1 MKVWVMTG
9 SVRIAPENRDFHWR
23 DIATPQL
30 QTTPGRFQGR
40 RVCDWG
46 SFSGHGGAL
55 AQEVPQT
62 LGDEGWRLLVRR
74 EVVEAVQYF
83 HCCIGDHL
91 LEGGK

>member
-1 MKVWVMTG
+1 MIP
-9 SVRIAPENRDFHWR
+9 SP
-23 DIATPQL
+23 L
-30 QTTPGRFQGR
+30 TTMARHQPGPARQRRSCSPSPVGR
-40 RVCDWG
+40 RMCDWG

-62 LGDEGWRLLVRR
+62 LGDESWRLLVRR